1 MRILFVS
8 NRLPINVTHDEEGNT
23 QLKLS
28 AGGLVT
34 GLSAYLES
42 TKGELESLWIGW
54 PGKELDPETFNFI
67 KKEALEKFNGVPVQI
82 PDSLNEKFYYGF
94 CNKTIWPLF
103 HYFPTFTEY
112 SQDAWEAYI
121 KVNQLFCD
129 AISDIIQPGDKVW
142 IHDYHFLLLPK
153 MLREKF
159 PDLEIGFFLHIPFPT
174 YEIFRLLPGKWRKE
188 LLEGLLGSDLIG
200 FHTHD
205 YTQYYLRCVLR
216 ILGLETN
223 FGEVIYQNRLIK
235 VDTFPMGID
244 YEKFARLAR
253 SEKSD
258 RIIQETRKS
267 IGNNKIILS
276 VDRLDYSKGVYARL
290 EAFERFLEKFPQWQ
304 GKASMIMIVVPSRTE
319 VDQYQEMKKAID
331 EIVGRVN
338 GRFAS
343 LDWTPILYQFKMLP
357 LDELVPLYRMS
368 DTILVTPYRD
378 GMNLV
383 AKEYVAS
390 LVDKKGILILS
401 EMAGASKELGEAIII
416 NPNNTEEI
424 SDAILEALEM
434 EEAEL
439 ISRNTVLQKRIQRYN
454 VVRWANDFIE
464 KLNMRKEFQNALKS
478 KLISSEKRKNIY
490 QQFLNAQKK
499 LIFLDYDGTLVPFQ
513 NKPELATPSLE
524 LKNLLESLVK
534 MENSEIIIISGRD
547 RETLVNWMDG
557 IDVSIVAEHG
567 AWIRERGKDWRLFK
581 QAPNDWKPR
590 IRPILEQNSDRLP
603 GSFIEEKNFSLVWH
617 YRNADPE
624 LAELRVK
631 ELTDDLVNYT
641 ANMDVTVLQGNKVIE
656 VKNTGISKGYA
667 GLDLIGLYSPD
678 QILSI
683 GDDWTDEDL
692 FRALPD
698 YAISI
703 KVGLG
708 PSNAKF
714 NLKDYVEVREFLQ
727 GLADE
732 T

>member
-1 MRILFVS
+1 MRIIFVS
-8 NRLPINVTHDEEGNT
+8 NRLPLNVSHENGKI
-23 QLKLS
+23 QMKQS

-42 TKGELESLWIGW
+42 TKGSLDTIWVGW
-54 PGKELDPETFNFI
+54 PGKELDRESLEFV
-67 KKEALEKFNGVPVQI
+67 KKEAMEKYNGYPVQI
-82 PDSLNEKFYYGF
+82 PDALNEKFYYGF

-112 SQDAWEAYI
+112 EPSAWDAYVE
-121 KVNQLFCD
+121 VNQLFCD
-129 AISDIIQPGDKVW
+129 ALADIIQPGDKIW
-142 IHDYHFLLLPK
+142 IHDYHFLLLPG
-153 MLREKF
+153 MLREKY
-159 PDLEIGFFLHIPFPT
+159 PELEIGFFLHIPFPT
-174 YEIFRLLPGKWRKE
+174 YEVFRLLPGKWRKR
-188 LLEGLLGSDLIG
+188 LLEGLLGADLIG
-200 FHTHD
+200 FHSHD

-223 FGEVIYQNRLIK
+223 LGEIIYQNRLIK

-244 YEKFARLAR
+244 YDKFARLAC
-253 SEKSD
+253 SEKAD
-258 RIIQETRKS
+258 RIMSETRKS
-267 IGNNKIILS
+267 IGDNKIILS

-290 EAFERFLEKFPQWQ
+290 EAFEKFLEKYPKWQ

-319 VDQYQEMKKAID
+319 VDQYQEMKRAID
-331 EIVGRVN
+331 EIVGRIN

-383 AKEYVAS
+383 AKEFIAS
-390 LVDKKGILILS
+390 KTERKGILILS
-401 EMAGASKELGEAIII
+401 EMAGASKELGEAIIV
-416 NPNNTEEI
+416 NPNNTEEM
-424 SDAILEALEM
+424 SEAILEALEM
-434 EEAEL
+434 SEEEQ
-439 ISRNTVLQKRIQRYN
+439 ITRNTVLQNRIKRYN
-454 VVRWANDFIE
+454 VVRWATDFLE
-464 KLNMRKEFQNALKS
+464 KLSLRKGFQNKLKS
-478 KLISSEKRKNIY
+478 KLISSETRSEIFKTFSK
-490 QQFLNAQKK
+490 AEKK

-513 NKPELATPSLE
+513 NKPELAIPNQE
-524 LKNLLESLVK
+524 LKDLLGNLSRMK
-534 MENSEIIIISGRD
+534 NAEIIIISGRD
-547 RETLVNWMDG
+547 RDTLVNWMQG

-581 QAPNDWKPR
+581 QAPSDWKPR

-624 LAELRVK
+624 LAEVRVK

-641 ANMDVTVLQGNKVIE
+641 ANMDVSVLQGNKVIE
-656 VKNTGISKGYA
+656 IKNTGISKGYA
-667 GLDLIGLYSPD
+667 GLDLVNIHNPD

-692 FRALPD
+692 FKALPNT
-698 YAISI
+698 AISI

-708 PSNAKF
+708 PSNARY
-714 NLKDYVEVREFLQ
+714 NLKDYIEVREFLK
-727 GLADE
+727 GLANE
-732 T
+732 A

>member
-1 MRILFVS
+1 MRLIFVS
-8 NRLPINVTHDEEGNT
+8 NRLPINVTHEGEKIV
-23 QLKLS
+23 LKPS

-34 GLSAYLES
+34 GLSAYLDS
-42 TKGELESLWIGW
+42 TKGSLDSIWVGW
-54 PGKELDPETFNFI
+54 PGKELDQQTLEYV
-67 KKEALEKFNGVPVQI
+67 KKEALDKYNGYPVQI

-112 SQDAWEAYI
+112 SQDAWEAY
-121 KVNQLFCD
+121 KEVNEIFAD
-129 AISDIIQPGDKVW
+129 ALADIIQPGDKIW
-142 IHDYHFLLLPK
+142 IHDYHFLLLPGL
-153 MLREKF
+153 LRERY

-216 ILGLETN
+216 ILGLDTN
-223 FGEVIYQNRLIK
+223 LGEIIYKNRVIK

-244 YEKFARLAR
+244 YEKFHGLAKGPKALQIM
-253 SEKSD
+253 E
-258 RIIQETRKS
+258 ETKKS
-267 IGNNKIILS
+267 IGDMKIILS

-290 EAFERFLEKFPQWQ
+290 EAFERFLEKYPQWQ
-304 GKASMIMIVVPSRTE
+304 GKSCLVMIVVPSRTE

-331 EIVGRVN
+331 EIVGRIN
-338 GRFAS
+338 GRFTNMN
-343 LDWTPILYQFKMLP
+343 WTPIVYQFKMLP
-357 LDELVPLYRMS
+357 LDELVPLYRIS
-368 DTILVTPYRD
+368 DAILVTPYRD

-383 AKEYVAS
+383 AKEYVAAN
-390 LVDKKGILILS
+390 VEKKGVLILS

-416 NPNNTEEI
+416 NPNNVEEI
-424 SDAILEALEM
+424 SDAICEALEM
-434 EEAEL
+434 EEEEV
-439 ISRNTVLQKRIQRYN
+439 ISRNTTLQNRIKRYN

-478 KLISSEKRKNIY
+478 KLISGNTRGKIY
-490 QQFLNAQKK
+490 RQFLNAKKK

-513 NKPELATPSLE
+513 NKPELAIPNLE
-524 LKNLLESLVK
+524 LKELLKSLVN
-534 MENSEIIIISGRD
+534 MVNAEIIIISGRD
-547 RETLVNWMDG
+547 KETLVDWMDG

-567 AWIRERGKDWRLFK
+567 AWIRERGSDWRLFK

-641 ANMDVTVLQGNKVIE
+641 ANMDVSVLQGNKVIE

-667 GLDLIGLYSPD
+667 GLDLINLHRPD

-692 FRALPD
+692 FRALPE

-708 PSNAKF
+708 PSNAKY
-714 NLKDYVEVREFLQ
+714 NLKDYVEVREFLR